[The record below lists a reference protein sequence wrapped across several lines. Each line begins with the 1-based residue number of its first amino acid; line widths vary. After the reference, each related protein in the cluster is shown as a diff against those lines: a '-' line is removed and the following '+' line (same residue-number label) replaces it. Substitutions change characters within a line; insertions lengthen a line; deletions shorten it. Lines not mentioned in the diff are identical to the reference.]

1 MMMKVAAFGM
11 VLGCATMSFAQAA
24 APSKAASDDALY
36 TQTIEKISKTN
47 DLFAAKKVSFD
58 KTRQQ
63 QTNSGKPDDKIVCQ
77 SLAGWNLIFQD
88 RIGNYTE
95 LIEMRRQGKFT
106 AHLTNIDA
114 LIASIKLDLL
124 KNQTNFDQ
132 IAGIYKCE
140 LSGVRSD
147 GSFNFSWS
155 FDLLPE
161 GAKFEDFLEPSDV
174 AVAEDLIVQG
184 YLDAA
189 IKSLNAFIKAHPTNY
204 DALTQRAIAVY
215 FKNYLG
221 VYDRNRSDADQEKLD
236 LAFAA
241 AGADAEEA
249 IKLDPQNILAYWILG
264 EIYDKQPLLSDQ
276 SAAKTKMAF
285 GLAEKAIA
293 QNPKRALNYYI
304 RGRMG
309 NEYGNTEVG
318 DFTKAIELDPNLTNA
333 YYGRGAGYSAHKN
346 YYEALADFNK
356 VIEKS
361 PRSITAHKQ
370 RGTVYYH
377 LGEIDKATADLRRA
391 VEFDP
396 ANQDLKALL
405 KKYGGPVDNAELID
419 RFKYLSSVLDKS
431 VAIENQLAAKYDQ
444 ITKTQTDKTVI
455 CQSMTEMNAALQNV
469 KMNLSKVLFINQHP
483 EIAEFKGPISLFKPF
498 ADGTETTLTNINAEA
513 AKRGCKLPVQ

>member
-1 MMMKVAAFGM
+1 MIVASFSM
-11 VLGCATMSFAQAA
+11 IFSCVATSFAQMA
-24 APSKAASDDALY
+24 APVKAVSDDALY
-36 TQTIEKISKTN
+36 NQTIEKISKTN

-58 KTRQQ
+58 KIRQQ
-63 QTNSGKPDDKIVCQ
+63 QTNSGKPDNKIVCQ

-88 RIGNYTE
+88 RIGNNTA
-95 LIEMRRQGKFT
+95 LMEMGRQGKFN
-106 AHLTNIDA
+106 AHVQKIDEM
-114 LIASIKLDLL
+114 IASIKLDLQ

-132 IAGIYKCE
+132 IAGVYQCK
-140 LSGVRSD
+140 LSGTRSD
-147 GSFNFSWS
+147 GSFNFSWR
-155 FDLLPE
+155 

-174 AVAEDLIVQG
+174 VVAEDLIVQG

-189 IKSLNAFIKAHPTNY
+189 IKSLNEIIKTYPNNY

-221 VYDRNRSDADQEKLD
+221 VYDRKRSDADQAKLD
-236 LAFAA
+236 SAFAA
-241 AGADAEEA
+241 AGADAENA

-264 EIYDKQPLLSDQ
+264 EIFDKQPLLSDQ
-276 SAAKTKMAF
+276 SAAKTKMAHD
-285 GLAEKAIA
+285 LANKAVD
-293 QNPKRALNYYI
+293 QNPKRGLNYYI
-304 RGRMG
+304 RGRISY
-309 NEYGNTEVG
+309 EYGNKANG

-333 YYGRGAGYSAHKN
+333 YFGRGVSYSARKH

-361 PRSITAHKQ
+361 PKSITAHKE

-377 LGEIDKATADLRRA
+377 IGEIAKSTADLRRA

-396 ANQDLKALL
+396 ANQDLKAML
-405 KKYGGPVDNAELID
+405 KKYSEPADSAELIA
-419 RFKYLSSVLDKS
+419 RFMYLSSVLDES
-431 VAIENQLAAKYDQ
+431 VALENQQAAKYDQ